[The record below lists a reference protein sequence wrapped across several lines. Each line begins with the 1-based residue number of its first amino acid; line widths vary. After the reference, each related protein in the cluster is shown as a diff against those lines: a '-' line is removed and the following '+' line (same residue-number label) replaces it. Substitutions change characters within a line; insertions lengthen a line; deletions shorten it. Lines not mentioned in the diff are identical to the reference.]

1 MGRSVSAG
9 SINIWKRKMT
19 FKQYYVCE
27 FDVVLKQTVKSTLEK
42 KLFREMGMCRAG

>member
-27 FDVVLKQTVKSTLEK
+27 FDVVLKQTVKSIPEK
-42 KLFREMGMCRAG
+42 KIIQRNGYV